1 MNIERGSFGPL
12 EMASSETRVSIGTNP
27 SPELPP
33 PTGRE
38 KLLAFWKRAE
48 ELGITKVLNERKQ
61 RVIIAF
67 LGPDIP
73 SLNDLRATSGI
84 TTGEG
89 VRQLI
94 IRSVKRVFKALPDE
108 EKPNYDLE
116 ELTHQEFKYSKDRLS
131 RALKRK
137 WQDPVYRKRMDEIRK
152 GHLPPMKGKHH
163 SPETRAK
170 MRKVSKERW
179 KDPDYKKKMSKI
191 RKGRPS
197 PLKGRQ
203 RSPETRAR
211 ISEAHRGKHH
221 SPETRDKMSEAHKG
235 KKYSPE
241 TKAKMSE
248 ELKKRWQDQ
257 KYRDL
262 MKEAHKG
269 LPPPMKGKH
278 HSPETRAKM
287 KEAQRRRRQREKEN
301 LKANNTRQD

>member
-1 MNIERGSFGPL
+1 MNIEGGSFGPL

-179 KDPDYKKKMSKI
+179 QDPDYKKKMSKI

-197 PLKGRQ
+197 PLK
-203 RSPETRAR
+203 
-211 ISEAHRGKHH
+211 
-221 SPETRDKMSEAHKG
+221 
-235 KKYSPE
+235 
-241 TKAKMSE
+241 
-248 ELKKRWQDQ
+248 
-257 KYRDL
+257 
-262 MKEAHKG
+262 
-269 LPPPMKGKH
+269 
-278 HSPETRAKM
+278 
-287 KEAQRRRRQREKEN
+287 
-301 LKANNTRQD
+301 